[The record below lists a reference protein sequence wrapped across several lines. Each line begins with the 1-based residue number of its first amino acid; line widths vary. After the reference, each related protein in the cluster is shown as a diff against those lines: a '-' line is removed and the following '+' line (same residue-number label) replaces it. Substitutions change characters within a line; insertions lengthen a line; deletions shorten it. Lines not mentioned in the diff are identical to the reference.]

1 MIVRRV
7 SSLRRA
13 IQFLTILPVGRL
25 PEPSPGDLARSMAWF
40 PLVGAAI
47 GGGAGAFGWF
57 VGGGGPVSS
66 IAALAAAALL
76 TGALHLDGF
85 VDTVDGLAGG
95 RDRGARLAIMRDS
108 RVGAVGVVAVWF
120 LLSLKAAFLALLSGV
135 PFIASLAVAAGFGRW
150 AQVCSAY
157 LLPYARPEGG
167 TGKAFVD
174 GLPKGALA
182 AATGWTAVILVL
194 AVWAGGLPFQACLA
208 AAACVAGGVVLSGVY
223 FRRTLGGVTGDTL
236 GGVSE
241 VSETL
246 GLAALG
252 LFLSR

>member
-1 MIVRRV
+1 MIVRGL
-7 SSLRRA
+7 SPLRRA
-13 IQFLTILPVGRL
+13 VQFLTILPVGHL
-25 PEPSPGDLARSMAWF
+25 SAPSPADLAGSMAWF

-47 GGGAGAFGWF
+47 GGAAGVFGWF
-57 VGGGGPVSS
+57 VGGGGLVSS
-66 IAALAAAALL
+66 VAALAAAALL

-85 VDTVDGLAGG
+85 VDTVDGLVGG
-95 RDRGARLAIMRDS
+95 RDREARLAIMRDS
-108 RVGAVGVVAVWF
+108 RVGAVGVVSVWF
-120 LLSLKAAFLALLSGV
+120 LLSLKAAFLTLLSGV
-135 PFIASLAVAAGFGRW
+135 PFIASLAVAAGLGRW

-157 LLPYARPEGG
+157 FLPYARPEGG

-174 GLPKGALA
+174 GSSLIALA
-182 AATGWTAVILVL
+182 VATGWLAVILFL
-194 AVWAGGLPFQACLA
+194 AVWAGGLPVHACLA
-208 AAACVAGGVVLSGVY
+208 AAACVAGGVVLSGAY